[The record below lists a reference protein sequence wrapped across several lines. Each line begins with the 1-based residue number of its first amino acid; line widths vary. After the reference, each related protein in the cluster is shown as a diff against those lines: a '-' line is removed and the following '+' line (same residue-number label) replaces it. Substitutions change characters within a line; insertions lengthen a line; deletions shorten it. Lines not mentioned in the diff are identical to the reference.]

1 MDYRYEMINGM
12 KANTL
17 IKNDPSTYK
26 IYEQIKKESSLFLD
40 EN

>member
-1 MDYRYEMINGM
+1 MDDRYEMINGM
-12 KANTL
+12 IANTL

-26 IYEQIKKESSLFLD
+26 IYEQIKKESSQFLD

>member
-12 KANTL
+12 IANTL
-17 IKNDPSTYK
+17 IKNDPSTIK
-26 IYEQIKKESSLFLD
+26 IYEQIKKESFQFLD

>member
-1 MDYRYEMINGM
+1 MDYQYEMINGM
-12 KANTL
+12 IANTL

-26 IYEQIKKESSLFLD
+26 IYEQIKKESSQFLD

>member
-1 MDYRYEMINGM
+1 MNDRYVIKNGM
-12 KANTL
+12 IADTL

-26 IYEQIKKESSLFLD
+26 IYEQIKKESSQYLD